1 MSSIGREGGGYVR
14 GNSGQNKA
22 RDRAVFSQAALQMP
36 RQFHTHLTIL
46 NDKPPAEHIGR
57 RLL

>member
-1 MSSIGREGGGYVR
+1 MSSMVAKGGGYVR

-22 RDRAVFSQAALQMP
+22 RDRAAFSQAALQVP
-36 RQFHTHLTIL
+36 RQFHILLTVRD
-46 NDKPPAEHIGR
+46 DKPPAEHIGR

>member
-1 MSSIGREGGGYVR
+1 MFAATAAKTRLVTEPL
-14 GNSGQNKA
+14 
-22 RDRAVFSQAALQMP
+22 FPQAALQMP